1 MTLQMP
7 LSAQSRPWCVAQHVG
22 FGLIGLEWPLLPVW
36 HGTFADAAKVRNPPK
51 VPVGFSAATAKA
63 MSALGWVQSSA
74 FYDEVSIGSLT
85 WAEQVCLAWVAEN
98 T

>member
-1 MTLQMP
+1 MLG
-7 LSAQSRPWCVAQHVG
+7 AG
-22 FGLIGLEWPLLPVW
+22 
-36 HGTFADAAKVRNPPK
+36 
-51 VPVGFSAATAKA
+51 
-63 MSALGWVQSSA
+63 LGWVQSSA